1 MKVFIIIKEKSE
13 RIPNKNFQLIGNLP
27 LWKHLIYELKEWDVY
42 IDTDSPKII
51 EECKDLNWVTA
62 YPRKQKFID
71 FENLDKSKLSPA
83 LMMIDNFMDTYVH
96 DNNEII
102 ITTHVTSPFL
112 KSTTLKNAI
121 KKLNEGYD
129 SILSVTKH
137 HEFSWL
143 EQIGDMTPINFNPNI
158 IQKTQDLSPVIMSKG
173 AFFIFKKK
181 TFKEVNNRIGN
192 KPYYYPLSNIEG
204 IDIDNYD
211 GLELAKTVYSGQ
223 KTLKDYYG
231 KT

>member
-173 AFFIFKKK
+173 AFFIFKK
-181 TFKEVNNRIGN
+181 E
-192 KPYYYPLSNIEG
+192 
-204 IDIDNYD
+204 
-211 GLELAKTVYSGQ
+211 
-223 KTLKDYYG
+223 
-231 KT
+231 